1 MDTLMKHPNT
11 QRILTTHVGS
21 LPRPRDL
28 LDLMKAKVAGIAPDA
43 QLYEGRSRSAVVE
56 CAPGKQA
63 LVPLMFAFKFRR
75 VSLSFVCSRG
85 IMNRAVLTLTFAVF
99 LVSAVTAQQEIPT
112 GGRIPDRRGFNNSV
126 DDPKL
131 TSQVEEVVRKVAGN
145 VYEHITPLPNAPA
158 FVDGVVFTRV
168 EVIPAVNLRVR
179 FGFNRIPHTT
189 RTRLIVTNTNGRTIG
204 LLVDSAR
211 EFMSISNEAIQPPP
225 DSMTGL
231 SGKYLKGIV
240 TIGDRVVLII
250 DLDELVKV
258 DQVRAAA
265 LET

>member
-1 MDTLMKHPNT
+1 MNEKNAETY
-11 QRILTTHVGS
+11 ILFEIAGTTFGVS
-21 LPRPRDL
+21 
-28 LDLMKAKVAGIAPDA
+28 
-43 QLYEGRSRSAVVE
+43 SRSV
-56 CAPGKQA
+56 
-63 LVPLMFAFKFRR
+63 
-75 VSLSFVCSRG
+75 
-85 IMNRAVLTLTFAVF
+85 
-99 LVSAVTAQQEIPT
+99 QQMEMI
-112 GGRIPDRRGFNNSV
+112 
-126 DDPKL
+126 
-131 TSQVEEVVRKVAGN
+131 
-145 VYEHITPLPNAPA
+145 EHITPLPNAPP
-158 FVDGVVFTRV
+158 FVDGVVFTRG

-179 FGFNRIPHTT
+179 FGFDRIPHTT

-211 EFMSISNEAIQPPP
+211 EFMSISNEAVQPPP

-265 LET
+265 LETEWRK

>member
-1 MDTLMKHPNT
+1 MNEKNAETY
-11 QRILTTHVGS
+11 ILFEIAGTTFGVS
-21 LPRPRDL
+21 
-28 LDLMKAKVAGIAPDA
+28 
-43 QLYEGRSRSAVVE
+43 SRSV
-56 CAPGKQA
+56 
-63 LVPLMFAFKFRR
+63 
-75 VSLSFVCSRG
+75 
-85 IMNRAVLTLTFAVF
+85 
-99 LVSAVTAQQEIPT
+99 QQMEMI
-112 GGRIPDRRGFNNSV
+112 
-126 DDPKL
+126 
-131 TSQVEEVVRKVAGN
+131 
-145 VYEHITPLPNAPA
+145 EHITPLPNAPP
-158 FVDGVVFTRV
+158 FVDGVVFTRG

-179 FGFNRIPHTT
+179 FGFDRIPHTT

-211 EFMSISNEAIQPPP
+211 EFMSISNEAVQPPP

-240 TIGDRVVLII
+240 TIADRVVLII

>member
-1 MDTLMKHPNT
+1 MNEKNT
-11 QRILTTHVGS
+11 ETYILFEIAGTTFGVS
-21 LPRPRDL
+21 
-28 LDLMKAKVAGIAPDA
+28 
-43 QLYEGRSRSAVVE
+43 SRSV
-56 CAPGKQA
+56 
-63 LVPLMFAFKFRR
+63 
-75 VSLSFVCSRG
+75 
-85 IMNRAVLTLTFAVF
+85 
-99 LVSAVTAQQEIPT
+99 QQMEMI
-112 GGRIPDRRGFNNSV
+112 
-126 DDPKL
+126 
-131 TSQVEEVVRKVAGN
+131 
-145 VYEHITPLPNAPA
+145 EHITPLPNAPP
-158 FVDGVVFTRV
+158 FVDGVVFTRG

-211 EFMSISNEAIQPPP
+211 EFMSISNEAVQPPP

>member
-1 MDTLMKHPNT
+1 MNEKNAETY
-11 QRILTTHVGS
+11 ILFEIAGTTFGVS
-21 LPRPRDL
+21 
-28 LDLMKAKVAGIAPDA
+28 
-43 QLYEGRSRSAVVE
+43 SRSV
-56 CAPGKQA
+56 
-63 LVPLMFAFKFRR
+63 
-75 VSLSFVCSRG
+75 
-85 IMNRAVLTLTFAVF
+85 
-99 LVSAVTAQQEIPT
+99 QQMEMI
-112 GGRIPDRRGFNNSV
+112 
-126 DDPKL
+126 
-131 TSQVEEVVRKVAGN
+131 
-145 VYEHITPLPNAPA
+145 EHITPLPNAPP
-158 FVDGVVFTRV
+158 FVDGVVFTRG

-211 EFMSISNEAIQPPP
+211 EFMSISNEAVQPPP

>member
-1 MDTLMKHPNT
+1 MNEKNAETY
-11 QRILTTHVGS
+11 ILFE
-21 LPRPRDL
+21 
-28 LDLMKAKVAGIAPDA
+28 VAGTTF
-43 QLYEGRSRSAVVE
+43 GVSSRSV
-56 CAPGKQA
+56 
-63 LVPLMFAFKFRR
+63 
-75 VSLSFVCSRG
+75 
-85 IMNRAVLTLTFAVF
+85 
-99 LVSAVTAQQEIPT
+99 QQMEMI
-112 GGRIPDRRGFNNSV
+112 
-126 DDPKL
+126 
-131 TSQVEEVVRKVAGN
+131 
-145 VYEHITPLPNAPA
+145 EHITPLPNAPP
-158 FVDGVVFTRV
+158 FVDGVVFTRG

-211 EFMSISNEAIQPPP
+211 EFMSISNEAVQPPP